1 MKILSYISYHEPN
14 SGPIVDSGKKEVNLY
29 TINKKIFCY
38 FALDSKISL
47 LYINMKKSLILVL
60 LTLVAITAKSQSTAT
75 SENSTVKWF
84 TIQEAEKLNK
94 QAPRPIFIDT
104 YTDWCG
110 WCKKM
115 DKETFTNSVISDILN
130 NKFYP
135 VKFDAEG
142 KESINFLG
150 QTFIND
156 GKAGNA
162 HQLAV
167 TLLQGQLSYPTV
179 VFLTQKDGKI
189 GVSPVPGFREPK
201 EMEVLLSFFADR
213 AYETQQWED
222 FQKNFQG
229 KVK

>member
-1 MKILSYISYHEPN
+1 M
-14 SGPIVDSGKKEVNLY
+14 
-29 TINKKIFCY
+29 KKIFFLVL
-38 FALDSKISL
+38 FALA
-47 LYINMKKSLILVL
+47 
-60 LTLVAITAKSQSTAT
+60 AITANSQSANT
-75 SENSTVKWF
+75 SANSTVKWF

-104 YTDWCG
+104 FTDWCG

-115 DKETFTNSVISDILN
+115 DRDTFTNSVISDILN

-142 KESINFLG
+142 KENITFLG

-156 GKAGNA
+156 GKSGNA

-167 TLLQGQLSYPTV
+167 ALLQGQLSYPTV
-179 VFLTQKDGKI
+179 VFLTYQKDGKFR
-189 GVSPVPGFREPK
+189 VTPVPGYKEPRD
-201 EMEVLLSFFADR
+201 MEVLLSFFADK
-213 AYETQQWED
+213 AYETQKWDD
-222 FQKNFQG
+222 FQKSFQG